1 MKLEGV
7 IHCEGPE
14 CQSHQHVGIP
24 NMQAG
29 RLPVG
34 WVRASEYGDVGPA
47 EFGFCGWN
55 CLLKFAAKIEPP
67 ETVSWDDLKG
77 DNTGEGEGC

>member
-14 CQSHQHVGIP
+14 CEVHQHVGVP
-24 NMQAG
+24 NMNAG

-34 WVRASEYGDVGPA
+34 WYRLTEYGDTGPA
-47 EFGFCGWN
+47 ETAYHSHDCVMKDLARF
-55 CLLKFAAKIEPP
+55 PP
-67 ETVSWDDLKG
+67 EETI
-77 DNTGEGEGC
+77 E